1 MQRHQFSHKN
11 KKFSLNWKLPQLS
24 EFLIIYSLRVMGR
37 FKYSFFKFYKPEDL
51 KQVQKVPVSFC
62 WSLRHGLNPLNFTFL
77 CPTSFSFFLKLQ
89 KLNRFLTVKY
99 NPLSKEWKM
108 NFFLQFVY
116 LGSYPE
122 SWILKILLHKR
133 YQIFKYI

>member
-24 EFLIIYSLRVMGR
+24 EFLIIYSLKVMGR
-37 FKYSFFKFYKPEDL
+37 FKYSFLKFYKPEDL
-51 KQVQKVPVSFC
+51 KQVQKVPVSFY

-77 CPTSFSFFLKLQ
+77 CPTSFFFSKIAKAEQ
-89 KLNRFLTVKY
+89 IFDCKY
-99 NPLSKEWKM
+99 NPLSKESKM
-108 NFFLQFVY
+108 NFFLQIVY

-122 SWILKILLHKR
+122 SWILQVVLHKR
-133 YQIFKYI
+133 YQMF